1 MVWTIKRT
9 RYKVRL
15 VVRGYFQQ
23 YGLECKE
30 TFSPVVK
37 LATIRLL
44 LALVVN
50 YGWDLKQHD
59 VSSAFLHGKLKEVYM
74 E

>member
-1 MVWTIKRT
+1 M
-9 RYKVRL
+9 
-15 VVRGYFQQ
+15 VRGYFQQ
-23 YGLECKE
+23 YGLEYKE
-30 TFSPVVK
+30 TFSLVVK

-50 YGWDLKQHD
+50 YGWYLKQRD